1 VTAAAHRQLFALLAA
16 LAPVPPP
23 ALAALGRLLVRRS
36 YPAGAWLLQAGQRA
50 EQSFFIVRGLVREYY
65 VSPDG
70 TEHTRIFMAEGQLTG
85 SLLDLLSAGPA
96 VTWIQAL
103 EPTETLAFS
112 YRDFEAL
119 CGSHP
124 ALERCARRVVED
136 LYVRKARREHQMLAL
151 TAKQRHA
158 IWLAES
164 PGLDARIRRR
174 DLASYLGVTP
184 EHLSRLGRRGA
195 R

>member
-1 VTAAAHRQLFALLAA
+1 VASSTHQQLFALLASF
-16 LAPVPPP
+16 APVPPP
-23 ALAALGRLLVRRS
+23 ALAAFARLLVRRS
-36 YPAGAWLLQAGQRA
+36 FAAGSWLLRAGQRA

-65 VSPDG
+65 VSQDG
-70 TEHTRIFMAEGQLTG
+70 AEHTRIFMAEGQLTG
-85 SLLDLLSAGPA
+85 SLLDLLSARPA

-103 EPTETLAFS
+103 EPTETLAFP

-119 CGSHP
+119 CGRHP
-124 ALERCARRVVED
+124 ALERCARRVAED
-136 LYVRKARREHQMLAL
+136 LYVRKARREHEMLAL
-151 TAKQRHA
+151 TAKQRHER
-158 IWLAES
+158 WLAES

-184 EHLSRLGRRGA
+184 EHLSRLGRRRA